1 MAPRSSRT
9 FDVVVLGTGS
19 GGKMAAQELARQG
32 RRTAVVEDGRV
43 GGYCPYLSCVP
54 AKSMLLSAQAGIP
67 FEEAVRMR
75 DEAVAG
81 RDDSGAADGLAE
93 DGVVLVRG
101 RGRLLAGHPRTVCVD
116 LAGGGTAELSAD
128 VVVLA
133 TGSVPAR
140 PPVDG
145 LGDVPTWT
153 SEDALSATE
162 RPERLLVLGGGAVG
176 CELSQAYQGLGA
188 QVVLVERDGQLLPGE
203 SPWVGEFMAGVLRG
217 DGVDVR
223 TGATAERAERDGD
236 GVLVH
241 LDDGGEV
248 RADRI
253 LLAGGR
259 VPRTE
264 GLGVEE
270 AGGSLDEDGS
280 VRIDS
285 RCRVLSPAGEPVPGL
300 YAVGDVTGVSTYT
313 HSANMQAR
321 VLAEC
326 LAGRD
331 READYSS
338 VPRAVYTAPPVF
350 AVGMT
355 AAEAQEAGHE
365 VDAATF
371 CLGELKRANLIGI
384 GCGDE
389 VPGAVEVVADARTG
403 VVLGA
408 ACAGREADS
417 WGAELALAVR
427 ARLDVE
433 LLEQHVRGFLT
444 WSEAV
449 YPAVAELRSR
459 LVRRRASAEGA
470 AA

>member
-1 MAPRSSRT
+1 MTQPSSRT
-9 FDVVVLGTGS
+9 FDVVVIGTGS

-32 RRTAVVEDGRV
+32 RRVAVVEDTRV
-43 GGYCPYLSCVP
+43 GGFCPYLSCVP

-67 FEEAVRMR
+67 FDEAVRMR
-75 DEAVAG
+75 DESVAH
-81 RDDSGAADGLAE
+81 RDDSGAAEGLSE
-93 DGVVLVRG
+93 DDVELVRG
-101 RGRLLAGHPRTVCVD
+101 RGRLAPGTPRTVLVERAD
-116 LAGGGTAELSAD
+116 GGTEELRAAI
-128 VVVLA
+128 VVLA
-133 TGSVPAR
+133 AGSVSAR

-145 LGDVPTWT
+145 LDDVPAWT
-153 SEDALSATE
+153 SEDALSAMQQ
-162 RPERLLVLGGGAVG
+162 PERLVVLGGGSVG
-176 CELSQAYQGLGA
+176 CELSQAYQGLGT
-188 QVVLVERDGQLLPGE
+188 QVVLVEMGEQLLPGE
-203 SPWVGEFMAGVLRG
+203 SREIGDFMERTLSGGGVEVRTGVTAKRATRNG
-217 DGVDVR
+217 DGV
-223 TGATAERAERDGD
+223 
-236 GVLVH
+236 VLH
-241 LDDGGEV
+241 LDDGSEV
-248 RADRI
+248 RADRV
-253 LLAGGR
+253 LVAGGR
-259 VPRTE
+259 SPRTG

-270 AGGSLDEDGS
+270 AGGSLGEDGS

-285 RCRVLSPAGEPVPGL
+285 RCRVLSPAGEPVEGL

-321 VLAEC
+321 VVSEC

-331 READYSS
+331 READYSA

-355 AAEAQEAGHE
+355 QRDAEEAGHE
-365 VDAATF
+365 VDVARFPLTD
-371 CLGELKRANLIGI
+371 LKRANLIEI
-384 GCGDE
+384 GCGDD
-389 VPGAVEVVADARTG
+389 VPGLVEVVVDARTG

-449 YPAVAELRSR
+449 YPAIEQLRERR
-459 LVRRRASAEGA
+459 LERTTGG
-470 AA
+470 